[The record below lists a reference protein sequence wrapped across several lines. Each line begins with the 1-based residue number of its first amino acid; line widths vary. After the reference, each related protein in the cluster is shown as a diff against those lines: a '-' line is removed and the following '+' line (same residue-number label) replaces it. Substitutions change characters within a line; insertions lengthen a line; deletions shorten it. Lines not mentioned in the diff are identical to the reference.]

1 MPSLTQGSQFEG
13 MFVRALQPQG
23 AFLEE
28 LRGLGYDPQ
37 KPEPAYPTDV
47 WIKSLEVA
55 QRHRYPRLSPSQGL
69 RQLGRDFVNGF
80 LDTLV
85 GKVIG
90 VGLPLLGPVRALKRL
105 PSYVTTT
112 RTDVTV
118 EVVVEGDRRVRMRVA
133 DPFPIPE
140 FFAGIVEVGL
150 ERAGV
155 KAAVTT
161 EAAGDGRYDMV
172 ASW

>member
-1 MPSLTQGSQFEG
+1 MPSLTQASQFEG

-28 LRGLGYDPQ
+28 LRRLGYDPQ
-37 KPEPAYPTDV
+37 KPEPAYPTEL

-55 QRHRYPRLSPSQGL
+55 QRHRYPGTAPSQCL
-69 RQLGRDFVNGF
+69 RQLGRDFARGF

-112 RTDVTV
+112 RNDVSV
-118 EVVVEGDRRVRMRVA
+118 AVVAEADRRIRMRVA
-133 DPFPIPE
+133 DPFPVPE
-140 FFAGIVEVGL
+140 FFAGIIEVGL

-155 KAAVTT
+155 QATVTT
-161 EAAGDGRYDMV
+161 ENAKAGHYDMV